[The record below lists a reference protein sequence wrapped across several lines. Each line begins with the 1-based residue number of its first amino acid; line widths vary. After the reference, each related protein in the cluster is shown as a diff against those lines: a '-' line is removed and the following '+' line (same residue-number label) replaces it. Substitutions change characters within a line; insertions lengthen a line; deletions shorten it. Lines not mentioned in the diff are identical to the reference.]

1 MKKIN
6 GVGTKCV
13 HSGDLIDDRFK
24 GATSPIFPSTA
35 YDFIGVEDD
44 KYPRYF
50 NTPNQI
56 SLSKKIADLENCEAA
71 LLFGS
76 GIAAIFTSLF
86 SFLKSED
93 HVIFQGS
100 IYGGT
105 LNLVIKEFKKFN
117 IEYSLVD
124 SFDIKE
130 YEMEI
135 KENTKIIFIESPS
148 NPLLKVIDLQAISN
162 LSKKNN
168 LISIIDN
175 TFSSPI
181 NQNPSD
187 FGIDIIIHSA
197 TKYLG
202 GHSDILAGAL
212 ASTKSNIDK
221 IIESSINYGG
231 NLSEYTVWLLERSIK
246 TLSLRVNKQNENALK
261 VADYLSNHEKV
272 NAVHYPGLKTHPDYE
287 LSSKQMK
294 GFGGMLSFELS
305 NLEEAVLFTRKIKL
319 IKSAMSLGGVE
330 STICSPSL
338 TSHSKISREERE
350 KLGIFDG
357 LLRFSVGIEDHNDI
371 INDLKQAF
379 SQIGVIL
386 N

>member
-35 YDFIGVEDD
+35 YDFIDVEDD

-50 NTPNQI
+50 NTPNQLA
-56 SLSKKIADLENCEAA
+56 LSKKIADLENCDSA

-162 LSKKNN
+162 LSKKYN

-261 VADYLSNHEKV
+261 VAEYLSNHEKV

-338 TSHSKISREERE
+338 TSHSKISKEERE
-350 KLGIFDG
+350 NLGIFDG

-379 SQIGVIL
+379 SKI
-386 N
+386 

>member
-261 VADYLSNHEKV
+261 VAEYLLNHKKV

-338 TSHSKISREERE
+338 TSHSKISKEERE
-350 KLGIFDG
+350 NLGIFDG

-379 SQIGVIL
+379 SKI
-386 N
+386 

>member
-35 YDFIGVEDD
+35 YDFIDVEDD
-44 KYPRYF
+44 RYPRYF
-50 NTPNQI
+50 NTPNQLA
-56 SLSKKIADLENCEAA
+56 LSKKIADLENCEAA

-212 ASTKSNIDK
+212 ASTRSNIDK

-338 TSHSKISREERE
+338 TSHSKISKEERE
-350 KLGIFDG
+350 NLGIFDG

-379 SQIGVIL
+379 SKI
-386 N
+386 

>member
-35 YDFIGVEDD
+35 YDFIDVEDD

-50 NTPNQI
+50 NTPNQLA
-56 SLSKKIADLENCEAA
+56 LSKKIADLENCEAA

-86 SFLKSED
+86 SFLKSKD

-305 NLEEAVLFTRKIKL
+305 SLDEAILFTRKIKL

-338 TSHSKISREERE
+338 TSHSKISRDERE

-379 SQIGVIL
+379 SQI
-386 N
+386 

>member
-35 YDFIGVEDD
+35 YDFIDVEDD

-50 NTPNQI
+50 NTPNQLA
-56 SLSKKIADLENCEAA
+56 LSKKIADLENCEAA

-86 SFLKSED
+86 SFLKSKD

-212 ASTKSNIDK
+212 ASTRSNIDK

-261 VADYLSNHEKV
+261 VAEYLSNHEKV

-338 TSHSKISREERE
+338 TSHSKISKEERE
-350 KLGIFDG
+350 NLGIFDG

-379 SQIGVIL
+379 SKI
-386 N
+386 

>member
-261 VADYLSNHEKV
+261 VAEYLLNHKKV

-305 NLEEAVLFTRKIKL
+305 NLEDAVLFTRKIKL

-338 TSHSKISREERE
+338 TSHSKISKEERE
-350 KLGIFDG
+350 NLGIFDG

-379 SQIGVIL
+379 SKI
-386 N
+386 

>member
-35 YDFIGVEDD
+35 YDFIDVEDD

-50 NTPNQI
+50 NTPNQLA
-56 SLSKKIADLENCEAA
+56 LSKKIADLENCEAA

-86 SFLKSED
+86 SFLKSKD

-261 VADYLSNHEKV
+261 VAEYLSNHEKV

-338 TSHSKISREERE
+338 TSHSKISKEERE
-350 KLGIFDG
+350 NLGIFDG

-379 SQIGVIL
+379 SKI
-386 N
+386 

>member
-6 GVGTKCV
+6 GVATKCV

-24 GATSPIFPSTA
+24 GASSPIFPSTA
-35 YDFIGVEDD
+35 YDFIDVEDD

-50 NTPNQI
+50 NTPNQLA
-56 SLSKKIADLENCEAA
+56 LSKKIADLENCESA

-272 NAVHYPGLKTHPDYE
+272 NAVHYPGLKTHPDYK

-338 TSHSKISREERE
+338 TSHSKISKEERE
-350 KLGIFDG
+350 NLGIFDG

-379 SQIGVIL
+379 SRI
-386 N
+386 

>member
-35 YDFIGVEDD
+35 YDFIDVEDD

-50 NTPNQI
+50 NTPNQLA
-56 SLSKKIADLENCEAA
+56 LSKKIADLENCDSA

-168 LISIIDN
+168 LISKP
-175 TFSSPI
+175 F
-181 NQNPSD
+181 
-187 FGIDIIIHSA
+187 
-197 TKYLG
+197 
-202 GHSDILAGAL
+202 
-212 ASTKSNIDK
+212 
-221 IIESSINYGG
+221 
-231 NLSEYTVWLLERSIK
+231 
-246 TLSLRVNKQNENALK
+246 
-261 VADYLSNHEKV
+261 
-272 NAVHYPGLKTHPDYE
+272 
-287 LSSKQMK
+287 
-294 GFGGMLSFELS
+294 
-305 NLEEAVLFTRKIKL
+305 
-319 IKSAMSLGGVE
+319 
-330 STICSPSL
+330 
-338 TSHSKISREERE
+338 
-350 KLGIFDG
+350 
-357 LLRFSVGIEDHNDI
+357 
-371 INDLKQAF
+371 
-379 SQIGVIL
+379 
-386 N
+386 

>member
-35 YDFIGVEDD
+35 YDFIDVEDD

-50 NTPNQI
+50 NTPNQLA
-56 SLSKKIADLENCEAA
+56 LSKKIADLENCDSA

-261 VADYLSNHEKV
+261 VAEYLTNHEKV
-272 NAVHYPGLKTHPDYE
+272 NAVHYPGLKTHPDYK

-338 TSHSKISREERE
+338 TSHSKISKEDREN
-350 KLGIFDG
+350 LGIFDG

-379 SQIGVIL
+379 SKI
-386 N
+386 

>member
-35 YDFIGVEDD
+35 YDFIDVEDD

-50 NTPNQI
+50 NTPNQLA
-56 SLSKKIADLENCEAA
+56 LSKKIADLENCEAA

-261 VADYLSNHEKV
+261 VAEYLSNHEKV

-379 SQIGVIL
+379 SQI
-386 N
+386 

>member
-35 YDFIGVEDD
+35 YDFVGVEDD

-50 NTPNQI
+50 NTPNQLA
-56 SLSKKIADLENCEAA
+56 LSKKIADLENCEAA

-272 NAVHYPGLKTHPDYE
+272 NAVHYPGLKTHPDYK

-338 TSHSKISREERE
+338 TSHSKISKEERE
-350 KLGIFDG
+350 NLGIFDG

-379 SQIGVIL
+379 SQI
-386 N
+386 

>member
-35 YDFIGVEDD
+35 YDFIDVEDD

-50 NTPNQI
+50 NTPNQLA
-56 SLSKKIADLENCEAA
+56 LSKKIADLENCEAA

-86 SFLKSED
+86 SFIKSED

-272 NAVHYPGLKTHPDYE
+272 NAVQYPGLKTHPDYE
-287 LSSKQMK
+287 LSNKQMK

-305 NLEEAVLFTRKIKL
+305 SLDEAILFTRKIKL

-338 TSHSKISREERE
+338 TSHSKISRDERE

-371 INDLKQAF
+371 INDLKQAL
-379 SQIGVIL
+379 SQI
-386 N
+386 

>member
-35 YDFIGVEDD
+35 YDFIDVEDD

-50 NTPNQI
+50 NTPNQLA
-56 SLSKKIADLENCEAA
+56 LSKKIADLENCEAA

-261 VADYLSNHEKV
+261 VAEYLLNHKKV

-338 TSHSKISREERE
+338 TSHSKISRDERE

-379 SQIGVIL
+379 VQI
-386 N
+386 

>member
-35 YDFIGVEDD
+35 YDFIDVEDD

-50 NTPNQI
+50 NTPNKLA
-56 SLSKKIADLENCEAA
+56 LSKKIADLENCEAA

-261 VADYLSNHEKV
+261 VAEYLLNHKKV

-305 NLEEAVLFTRKIKL
+305 SLDEAILFTRKIKL

-379 SQIGVIL
+379 SQI
-386 N
+386 